1 MNTNLALAIAIISEV
16 LATAALRESNG
27 FTRMLP
33 TAFVVLGYGTAFYF
47 LSIALRDMPV
57 GIAYAVWSGVGI
69 VLISTI
75 GWVMFGQKLDWPAI
89 LGIALILSGVLV
101 INVWSSSGH

>member
-33 TAFVVLGYGTAFYF
+33 TVFVVLGYGTAFYF